1 MTKLTKSLKQYLE
14 KYDIVSDDIRIN
26 AVLDVNE
33 NFGFSDTY
41 LVLTADRLVLAAY
54 EERKSGHVHQFG
66 GYSHTEQSEQ
76 ADKMFHRRH
85 ILIKRIEQ
93 EKAACLLTGCLGV
106 TPRRGW
112 LDTRCSRCRRS

>member
-76 ADKMFHRRH
+76 ADMPA
-85 ILIKRIEQ
+85 IRIFELENI
-93 EKAACLLTGCLGV
+93 EKLAVIREISGGALYAETKEGFLL
-106 TPRRGW
+106 R
-112 LDTRCSRCRRS
+112 